1 VASGAWQPVLR
12 RARQAHYV
20 PSGHLVYVAGDALW
34 AIGFDPARAQTRG
47 TARVVVPQVVTLP
60 TGVAEFDIADDGTL
74 VYLVGRATS
83 ASPRHL
89 VWVDRDG
96 REDPID
102 APPRA
107 YVNVRLSPDG
117 TRVATEIEGDGHDI
131 WVWDFARKSLSR
143 VTSDPGT
150 DQNPVWMP
158 DGRRL
163 VFKTEAGGVLGA
175 LAMQNADG
183 SGTAERLTEGTRA
196 ERASF
201 ALADGSGIIFSDG
214 TGPKLL
220 RLDRERPVSRLLLL
234 PAGGDAE
241 LSPDGR
247 WMSYVA
253 LDSGTPHVFVTP
265 FPDVTASRTQV
276 TPAGGSQPRWARNGR
291 TLFYT
296 GLDGRLMSVTTNLKG
311 PLEIGPPVPV
321 LATAYYGGLTV
332 IQRNGKYDV
341 AADGRRFLM
350 IKGANEGSGP
360 PDAQVIVVRNWHE
373 ELKRLVPVA
382 R

>member
-1 VASGAWQPVLR
+1 LR
-12 RARQAHYV
+12 DESVDGDEARGVRQEITDRDL
-20 PSGHLVYVAGDALW
+20 SRCRQQIDRHLVHGRLGDEPLETCAVAVGRNRSGRIARRRHFHVLEFRPESRERIW
-34 AIGFDPARAQTRG
+34 AIAFDPARAQTRG

-83 ASPRHL
+83 ASPRNL

-131 WVWDFARKSLSR
+131 WVWDFARKNLSR

-150 DQNPVWMP
+150 DQNPGWTP

-183 SGTAERLTEGTRA
+183 
-196 ERASF
+196 
-201 ALADGSGIIFSDG
+201 
-214 TGPKLL
+214 
-220 RLDRERPVSRLLLL
+220 
-234 PAGGDAE
+234 
-241 LSPDGR
+241 
-247 WMSYVA
+247 
-253 LDSGTPHVFVTP
+253 
-265 FPDVTASRTQV
+265 
-276 TPAGGSQPRWARNGR
+276 N
-291 TLFYT
+291 
-296 GLDGRLMSVTTNLKG
+296 
-311 PLEIGPPVPV
+311 
-321 LATAYYGGLTV
+321 
-332 IQRNGKYDV
+332 
-341 AADGRRFLM
+341 RRFD
-350 IKGANEGSGP
+350 GWPRG
-360 PDAQVIVVRNWHE
+360 
-373 ELKRLVPVA
+373 
-382 R
+382 